1 MGLAAIYNVPD
12 DARSL
17 AHFAFINR
25 MSHQSIAAAIFT
37 QTNGANIPLPVLDP
51 IPLGNALRTWLV
63 QHQQTHNQQNAILGI
78 LGNDLTD
85 VDFTKPEQVSAWIKL
100 HADEHTQAH
109 NILSLGL

>member
-17 AHFAFINR
+17 AQFAFINK
-25 MSHQSIAAAIFT
+25 MSHQAIATAIRE
-37 QTNGANIPLPVLDP
+37 QTNGATIPLPVLDP
-51 IPLGNALRTWLV
+51 MPLNDALRTWLI

-78 LGNDLTD
+78 SGNDLSD
-85 VDFTKPEQVSAWIKL
+85 VDFTKSEQVSAWIKL

-109 NILSLGL
+109 NILQLGL